1 MARAIGGARSALCI
15 ARLLWLARIRH
26 RRRLDELWCR
36 PAGRL
41 SPSRRLRC
49 THPQGREAGRPA
61 GRAVHE
67 SGARHQSQDCKGAGS
82 HLPATAARPRRR
94 GDRMRRRDFITLL
107 GGASVAWPLAARAQ
121 QAAMPVV
128 GFLSSASPDS
138 YTIRLRAFRQGLKEA
153 GYVEG
158 QNVAIEYRWAEG
170 QNSRLPVF
178 AAELVHRQV
187 DVIVAGGGTPCAVAA
202 KAATGTIPIIVEV
215 AVDPVAAGFVAS
227 LDKPGGNITGVT
239 NLNVEIGPK
248 RLELMHEL
256 LPSVSVIGVLVNPAN
271 PALFE
276 PFVQSLEAAAK
287 RLRLE
292 LHVLNAS
299 DDRDFEPVFAALD
312 QLKAG
317 ALVIGPDVFFNSH
330 IEQIAALAIGH
341 ALPTVY
347 QYRPFVEAGGLL
359 SYGSDE
365 TETYHLVG
373 AYTGR
378 VLKGEKPAN
387 LPVVQSTKVELI
399 INLKTAKALGL
410 TVPLPLAG
418 RADEVIE

>member
-1 MARAIGGARSALCI
+1 
-15 ARLLWLARIRH
+15 
-26 RRRLDELWCR
+26 
-36 PAGRL
+36 
-41 SPSRRLRC
+41 
-49 THPQGREAGRPA
+49 
-61 GRAVHE
+61 
-67 SGARHQSQDCKGAGS
+67 
-82 HLPATAARPRRR
+82 
-94 GDRMRRRDFITLL
+94 MRRREVITLL
-107 GGASVAWPLAARAQ
+107 SGAVATWPIAVRAQ
-121 QAAMPVV
+121 QSAMPVI

-138 YTIRLRAFRQGLKEA
+138 YAIRLRAFRQGLKEA

-215 AVDPVAAGFVAS
+215 AVDPVAVGFVAS

-256 LPSVSVIGVLVNPAN
+256 LPSVTVIGVLVNPSN

-276 PFVQSLEAAAK
+276 PFVQSLEAAAN
-287 RLRLE
+287 RLGLV

-299 DDRDFEPVFAALD
+299 TDRDFEPVFAALD

-341 ALPTVY
+341 ALPAVY

-378 VLKGEKPAN
+378 VLRGEKPAN

-410 TVPLPLAG
+410 TFPTALLV

>member
-1 MARAIGGARSALCI
+1 
-15 ARLLWLARIRH
+15 
-26 RRRLDELWCR
+26 
-36 PAGRL
+36 
-41 SPSRRLRC
+41 
-49 THPQGREAGRPA
+49 
-61 GRAVHE
+61 
-67 SGARHQSQDCKGAGS
+67 
-82 HLPATAARPRRR
+82 
-94 GDRMRRRDFITLL
+94 MRRREVITLL
-107 GGASVAWPLAARAQ
+107 GGAVATWPIAVRAQ
-121 QAAMPVV
+121 QSAMPVI
-128 GFLSSASPDS
+128 GFLSSASPAS
-138 YTIRLRAFRQGLKEA
+138 YAIRLRAFRQGLKEA

-170 QNSRLPVF
+170 QNDRLPVL
-178 AAELVHRQV
+178 ATELVHRQV

-256 LPSVSVIGVLVNPAN
+256 LPSVTVIGVLVNPAN

-276 PFVQSLEAAAK
+276 PFVQSLEAAAN

-341 ALPTVY
+341 ALPAVY

-410 TVPLPLAG
+410 TIPLPLLG

>member
-1 MARAIGGARSALCI
+1 
-15 ARLLWLARIRH
+15 
-26 RRRLDELWCR
+26 
-36 PAGRL
+36 
-41 SPSRRLRC
+41 
-49 THPQGREAGRPA
+49 
-61 GRAVHE
+61 
-67 SGARHQSQDCKGAGS
+67 
-82 HLPATAARPRRR
+82 
-94 GDRMRRRDFITLL
+94 MRRREFITLL
-107 GGASVAWPLAARAQ
+107 GGSAVAWPFAIRAQ
-121 QAAMPVV
+121 QPGMPVV
-128 GFLSSASPDS
+128 GFLSSTLPDS
-138 YTIRLRAFRQGLKEA
+138 YAIRLRAFRQGLKEA

-158 QNVAIEYRWAEG
+158 QNVAIEYRWAKG
-170 QNSRLPVF
+170 QNDQLPVF
-178 AAELVHRQV
+178 AAELVAHQV

-215 AVDPVAAGFVAS
+215 AVDPVAIGLVAS
-227 LDKPGGNITGVT
+227 LDRPGGNITGVT

-256 LPSVSVIGVLVNPAN
+256 LPSVTVMGVLVNPSN
-271 PALFE
+271 PALFQ
-276 PFVQSLEAAAK
+276 PFVQSLEAAAN
-287 RLRLE
+287 RLGLA

-299 DDRDFEPVFAALD
+299 TDRDFDPVFAALA

-317 ALVIGPDVFFNSH
+317 ALVIGPDIFFNSH
-330 IEQIAALAIGH
+330 IEQIAGLALGH
-341 ALPTVY
+341 ALPAVY

-365 TETYHLVG
+365 TETYNLVG

-378 VLKGEKPAN
+378 ILKGEKPAN

-410 TVPLPLAG
+410 AIPLPLLG